1 MDWGLAGSSVIDT
14 VPLNTVPSDGNTC
27 LKRGTVPCHPR
38 TIEHKDAASTHMKRR
53 IEEEENGEEST
64 AVVQEQKQRT
74 LLDQL
79 VEKDRVEFNQTVRKQ
94 LDKADVFQR
103 ASEVLRQL
111 ATDRAEEGREVAMEL
126 LGLAASEAIKA
137 ERILEQCE
145 WDQWEAVGRVIRAHL
160 PPSETPNK
168 ILHRQLAP
176 MLLKPRA
183 DWSPQIVKNAMTQ
196 ASMLVLPKLVSLLTT
211 LYYRLAE

>member
-1 MDWGLAGSSVIDT
+1 
-14 VPLNTVPSDGNTC
+14 
-27 LKRGTVPCHPR
+27 
-38 TIEHKDAASTHMKRR
+38 MKRR
-53 IEEEENGEEST
+53 IEEENGEES
-64 AVVQEQKQRT
+64 AVQEQKQRT

-79 VEKDRVEFNQTVRKQ
+79 VEKDRIEFNQTVRKQ
-94 LDKADVFQR
+94 LDRAEVFQR
-103 ASEVLRQL
+103 ASEVLREL
-111 ATDRAEEGREVAMEL
+111 ATSRAEDGREVAMEL

-183 DWSPQIVKNAMTQ
+183 DWSIQIVKNAMAQ

>member
-1 MDWGLAGSSVIDT
+1 
-14 VPLNTVPSDGNTC
+14 
-27 LKRGTVPCHPR
+27 
-38 TIEHKDAASTHMKRR
+38 MKRR
-53 IEEEENGEEST
+53 IEEEEEGV
-64 AVVQEQKQRT
+64 VVQEQKRT

-79 VEKDRVEFNQTVRKQ
+79 VEQDRVEFTKSVRRQ
-94 LDKADVFQR
+94 LDQAEVFQR

-111 ATDRAEEGREVAMEL
+111 ATERADHSKEVAMEL

-137 ERILEQCE
+137 ESILERCE

-168 ILHRQLAP
+168 AFHRQLAL
-176 MLLKPRA
+176 MLLKPKS
-183 DWSPQIVKNAMTQ
+183 DWSAQIVKNALKQ
-196 ASMLVLPKLVSLLTT
+196 ASMLVLPKLASLLTT